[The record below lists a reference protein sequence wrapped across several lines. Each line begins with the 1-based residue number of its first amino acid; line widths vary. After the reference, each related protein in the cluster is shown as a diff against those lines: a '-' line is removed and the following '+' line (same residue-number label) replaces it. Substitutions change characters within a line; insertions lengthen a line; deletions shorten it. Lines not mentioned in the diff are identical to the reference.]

1 MGRLSLKKDIK
12 MFRKQT
18 RILMILLF
26 FSCGLPAEEL
36 VQQPKKPGAHAI
48 TNGREGWRRLG
59 DHITTYCK
67 AKYYSYIYK
76 LPYVYST
83 FEYSDQFHL
92 HHKETVLTPE
102 LQKEFSKIVI
112 IKTEK
117 DLTDNLASEEPILFV
132 AIFLSPTPSLFT
144 FSRQPEHQ
152 NFEQEIKAMLTPLK
166 PIQPLPKPA
175 NVTTVA
181 VHVRKG
187 GGYDQPLGSKQEYI
201 VKEPLIAEK
210 EVYLYKNTP
219 SNSCID
225 MWPMDYEPGP
235 GYITRTREFQFKKN
249 NFSDYIW
256 PVKFP
261 ADQYYIDQIK
271 QVSEMLPGQDLLVYL
286 FTDDKN
292 PEDIVKRYKQAL
304 KKENIIF
311 SYRKFGNNH
320 NANVIEDLFLL
331 AQCDC
336 IISASSS
343 FASTAQL
350 LGNHSVII
358 FPTHAT
364 TMPDKIIIDKVGILR
379 SSNSSDYSSRTLKFQ
394 EIAQLKTDDNFKN

>member
-1 MGRLSLKKDIK
+1 MPFLIKKGELMTLKQIHVSIILILFSLNVSA
-12 MFRKQT
+12 QEVT
-18 RILMILLF
+18 EQ
-26 FSCGLPAEEL
+26 A
-36 VQQPKKPGAHAI
+36 KKPGAHAI

-67 AKYYSYIYK
+67 AKYYSYTYK

-117 DLTDNLASEEPILFV
+117 DLTDNLLSEEPILFV
-132 AIFLSPTPSLFT
+132 AIFLSPTPSLFN
-144 FSRQPEHQ
+144 FSRQADHQ
-152 NFEQEIKAMLTPLK
+152 EFEQEIKAMLAPIK
-166 PIQPLPKPA
+166 PVQTLPKPA
-175 NVTTVA
+175 NITTVA
-181 VHVRKG
+181 VHARKG
-187 GGYDQPLGSKQEYI
+187 GGYDYPLGSAQEYTP
-201 VKEPLIAEK
+201 KEPLVAEQ
-210 EVYLYKNTP
+210 EVYLYKNNP
-219 SNSCID
+219 SNGCVD
-225 MWPMDYEPGP
+225 MWPMGYEPGP
-235 GYITRTREFQFKKN
+235 GYITRTREFQFKKG

-256 PVKFP
+256 PIKFP

-271 QVSEMLPGQDLLVYL
+271 RLSEMLPGQDLLVYL

-304 KKENIIF
+304 KKENIVF

-320 NANVIEDLFLL
+320 DQNVLEDLFLL

-343 FASTAQL
+343 FASAAQL
-350 LGNHSVII
+350 LGNHSVIM
-358 FPTHAT
+358 FPTHAI

-379 SSNSSDYSSRTLKFQ
+379 SSNSSDYFSRTLKFQ